1 MTHIAFFG
9 LGNMGSPMAA
19 NLLKAG
25 HSLKV
30 YDPVTENTAAAAELG
45 AQPAENPSEA
55 IVGAETVISMLPSDE
70 TVSELY
76 NTLLNEISPPT
87 LIIDCSTISA
97 ATSRQLAQ
105 QAEKRQLSMLDA
117 PVSGGTKGAAAGT
130 LTFIVGGERQA
141 FEQAQPVLRDMGP
154 QIFHAGDSGAGQQ
167 AKICNNMLLAVTMAG
182 TAEALQLGVDNG
194 LDPEVLS
201 NIMRDSSGGN
211 WVLNGYNPYPGVME
225 NVPAANGYD
234 GGFMVKLMNKDL
246 NLALDS
252 AQQSHS
258 NTPMGGLAK
267 SLFQLL
273 QQMEQ
278 DSLDFSSIQNL
289 YRKQVDL

>member
-141 FEQAQPVLRDMGP
+141 FEQAQPVLRDMGQ
-154 QIFHAGDSGAGQQ
+154 QIFHAGGSGAGQQ

>member
-45 AQPAENPSEA
+45 AQPAENPSAA

-105 QAEKRQLSMLDA
+105 QAEKQQLSMLDA
-117 PVSGGTKGAAAGT
+117 PVSGGTKGAAAGA

-141 FEQAQPVLRDMGP
+141 FEQAQPVLRDMGQ
-154 QIFHAGDSGAGQQ
+154 QIFHAGGSGAGQQ

>member
-9 LGNMGSPMAA
+9 LGHMGSPMAA

-45 AQPAENPSEA
+45 AQQAENPSEA
-55 IVGAETVISMLPSDE
+55 IVGGEIVISMLPSDE

-76 NTLLNEISPPT
+76 NTLLNEIYPPT

-105 QAEKRQLSMLDA
+105 RAEKRQLSMLDA

-141 FEQAQPVLRDMGP
+141 FEQAQPVLRDMGQ
-154 QIFHAGDSGAGQQ
+154 QIFHAGGSGAGQQ
-167 AKICNNMLLAVTMAG
+167 AKICNNMLLAITMAG

-289 YRKQVDL
+289 YRKRTDL

>member
-30 YDPVTENTAAAAELG
+30 YDPVTENAVAAAELG
-45 AQPAENPSEA
+45 AQQAENPSEA
-55 IVGAETVISMLPSDE
+55 IADAEIVISMLPSDE

-141 FEQAQPVLRDMGP
+141 FEQAQPVLRDMGQ
-154 QIFHAGDSGAGQQ
+154 QIFHAGGSGAGQQ